1 MELDILEGNNLAT
14 NLFER
19 YSANSR
25 NWKFVV
31 SVTQQNGNF
40 YDAIVSN
47 PNEVWQLKI
56 DSIYKPNPLI
66 IGTKVDVDPL
76 RFNDNT
82 HMPFGYRK
90 LDPKKIGKILSNI
103 SENEDTSALSSYIAS
118 LISSTKP
125 EVPSPNNSYAYG
137 PFLFTQKNP
146 IKVDDYQ
153 RKISDKLA
161 NRLNE
166 KLRLLYSSYG

>member
-1 MELDILEGNNLAT
+1 MDILEGNNLAS
-14 NLFER
+14 NLFQR
-19 YSANSR
+19 YSANAR

-31 SVTQQNGNF
+31 SVSQVNGNF

-56 DSIYKPNPLI
+56 DSIYKPKPLI
-66 IGTKVDVDPL
+66 VGAKVDVDPVK
-76 RFNDNT
+76 FNDNS

-90 LDPKKIGKILSNI
+90 LDTEKIGKFLSNMD
-103 SENEDTSALSSYIAS
+103 ENEDTNGISSYISS
-118 LISSTKP
+118 LISSSEP
-125 EVPSPNNSYAYG
+125 EVPTPNNSYAYG

-146 IKVDDYQ
+146 IKVDEYQ
-153 RKISDKLA
+153 KKISEKLA
-161 NRLNE
+161 SRLKD

>member
-1 MELDILEGNNLAT
+1 M
-14 NLFER
+14 
-19 YSANSR
+19 
-25 NWKFVV
+25 V
-31 SVTQQNGNF
+31 SVSQQNGNF

-103 SENEDTSALSSYIAS
+103 SENEDTSALSSYIGS

-146 IKVDDYQ
+146 IKVDEYQ
-153 RKISDKLA
+153 RRISDKLA

>member
-1 MELDILEGNNLAT
+1 LELDILEGNNLAT

-146 IKVDDYQ
+146 IKVDEYQ

>member
-1 MELDILEGNNLAT
+1 LDILEGNNLAT

-31 SVTQQNGNF
+31 SVSQQNGNF

-82 HMPFGYRK
+82 HMSFGYRK

-103 SENEDTSALSSYIAS
+103 SENEDTSALSSYIGS

-125 EVPSPNNSYAYG
+125 EVPSPENSYAYG

-146 IKVDDYQ
+146 IKVDEYQ

-161 NRLNE
+161 NRLSE

>member
-1 MELDILEGNNLAT
+1 MDILEGNNLAT

-31 SVTQQNGNF
+31 SVSQQNGNF

-103 SENEDTSALSSYIAS
+103 SENEDTSALSSYIGS

-137 PFLFTQKNP
+137 PFLFTHKSP
-146 IKVDDYQ
+146 IKVDEYQ

>member
-76 RFNDNT
+76 RFNDDT

-146 IKVDDYQ
+146 IKVDEYQ

>member
-1 MELDILEGNNLAT
+1 LDILEGNNLAS
-14 NLFER
+14 NLFQR
-19 YSANSR
+19 YSANAR

-31 SVTQQNGNF
+31 SVSQTNGNF

-66 IGTKVDVDPL
+66 VGAKVDADPGK
-76 RFNDNT
+76 FNDNS

-90 LDPKKIGKILSNI
+90 LDPEKIGKMLSNLDENDDDNGI
-103 SENEDTSALSSYIAS
+103 STYISS
-118 LISSTKP
+118 LISSSEP
-125 EVPSPNNSYAYG
+125 EVPTPNNSYAYG

-146 IKVDDYQ
+146 IKVDEYQ
-153 RKISDKLA
+153 KRISEKLASRLKDKLQ
-161 NRLNE
+161 
-166 KLRLLYSSYG
+166 LLYSGYR

>member
-1 MELDILEGNNLAT
+1 MDILEGNNLAS
-14 NLFER
+14 NLFQR
-19 YSANSR
+19 YSANAR

-31 SVTQQNGNF
+31 SVSQMNGNF

-56 DSIYKPNPLI
+56 DSIYKPKPLI
-66 IGTKVDVDPL
+66 VGAKVDVDPVK
-76 RFNDNT
+76 FNDNS

-90 LDPKKIGKILSNI
+90 LDTEKIGKFLS
-103 SENEDTSALSSYIAS
+103 SMDENEDTNGISSYISS
-118 LISSTKP
+118 LLSSSEP
-125 EVPSPNNSYAYG
+125 EVPTPNNSYAYG

-146 IKVDDYQ
+146 IIVDEYQ
-153 RKISDKLA
+153 KNISEKLA
-161 NRLNE
+161 SRLKD

>member
-1 MELDILEGNNLAT
+1 MDILEGNNLAT

-31 SVTQQNGNF
+31 SVSQQNGNF

-66 IGTKVDVDPL
+66 IGTKVDVDPI

-103 SENEDTSALSSYIAS
+103 SENEDTSALSSYIGS

-146 IKVDDYQ
+146 IKVDEYQ

>member
-1 MELDILEGNNLAT
+1 MDILEGNSLAK

-19 YSANSR
+19 YSANSH
-25 NWKFVV
+25 NWKFAV
-31 SVTQQNGNF
+31 SVSQLNGNF

-66 IGTKVDVDPL
+66 VGTKVDVDPVKY
-76 RFNDNT
+76 NDNT

-90 LDPKKIGKILSNI
+90 LDPNKIGKILSDVG
-103 SENEDTSALSSYIAS
+103 EDEDTNALSSYITS
-118 LISSTKP
+118 LISSAEP
-125 EVPSPNNSYAYG
+125 EIPTPNNSYAYG

-146 IKVDDYQ
+146 LKVDEYQ
-153 RKISDKLA
+153 KKVSDRLASRLKDKL
-161 NRLNE
+161 RV
-166 KLRLLYSSYG
+166 LYSSYG